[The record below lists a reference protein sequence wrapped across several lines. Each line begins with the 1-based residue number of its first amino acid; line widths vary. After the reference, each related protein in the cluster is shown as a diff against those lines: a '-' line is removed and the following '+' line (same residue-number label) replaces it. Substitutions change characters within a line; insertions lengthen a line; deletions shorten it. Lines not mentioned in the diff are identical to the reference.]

1 MELASLLPIVG
12 IALLFWLL
20 MIRPAQRRQRETRQ
34 MQASLEIGDEVMLTS
49 GIYAVVRALSDDRL
63 TVEVS
68 PGVSIDVARGAIGT
82 VVNGHVDDEPAHE
95 PVDEPTDSETTEP
108 TTEER

>member
-20 MIRPAQRRQRETRQ
+20 LIRPAQRRQRETRQ

-49 GIYAVVRALSDDRL
+49 GIYAVIRSLAEDRV

-68 PGVSIDVARGAIGT
+68 PGVTIDVARGAIGT
-82 VVNGHVDDEPAHE
+82 VVTGQPDDEPVE
-95 PVDEPTDSETTEP
+95 TDSTDSSDSTEQ
-108 TTEER
+108 TGEER

>member
-20 MIRPAQRRQRETRQ
+20 LIRPAQRRQRETRQ
-34 MQASLEIGDEVMLTS
+34 MQASLALGDEVMLTS
-49 GIYAVVRALSDDRL
+49 GIYAVIRSLSDDRV

-68 PGVSIDVARGAIGT
+68 PGVTIDVARGAIGT
-82 VVNGHVDDEPAHE
+82 VVTAQPDDEPVE
-95 PVDEPTDSETTEP
+95 NDSTDSPDSPEQTG
-108 TTEER
+108 EER